1 MLPLA
6 LSTCWNSYRHTDGY
20 EMLQEIRRLGFP
32 AVELGHA
39 VRFSLWPGVLR
50 ASEEGLIKINTLHNF
65 CPVPTSV
72 MRPNPN
78 CYEFSDPRPE
88 VRVMARKASE
98 ETIRQAARLGAKAVI
113 CHLGRAGPHGI
124 TPKLD
129 DLYGRGRFLD
139 RRYTELKVEAVR
151 KRKENFDTAWHR
163 VRDILEPLVSLA
175 GELGVRLGFEIR
187 EVFEEFPNEE
197 EMPVVLD
204 SFPPEV
210 VGYWHDFGH
219 AARKE
224 FLGWH
229 SQAES
234 LKLRQPRI
242 LGCHVHDCRRPQED
256 HLPLGHG
263 EIAFETLLPVF
274 PPDAI
279 AVLELDP
286 RTPEEQVI
294 ASRNLWNSYVA
305 ASG

>member
-6 LSTCWNSYRHTDGY
+6 LSTCWNSYRHQDGY
-20 EMLQEIRRLGFP
+20 EMLQEIRQLGFP

-39 VRFSLWPGVLR
+39 IRFSLWPGVLK
-50 ASEEGLIKINTLHNF
+50 AWEADLIKINTLHNF

-72 MRPNPN
+72 FQPNPN
-78 CYEFSDPRPE
+78 CYEFSDPRPA
-88 VRVMARKASE
+88 VRAMARKASE
-98 ETIRQAARLGAKAVI
+98 ETIRQAAKLGAKAVVF
-113 CHLGRAGPHGI
+113 HLGSAGPRGI
-124 TPKLD
+124 TRKLEK
-129 DLYGRGRFLD
+129 LYNDGRYLD
-139 RRYTELKVEAVR
+139 RRYTSAKVEAVR
-151 KRKENFDTAWHR
+151 QRQQLFPGTWER
-163 VRDILEPLVSLA
+163 VRDILEPLVNLA
-175 GELGVRLGFEIR
+175 GELKIRLGFEIR

-197 EMPVVLD
+197 EFPAVLD
-204 SFPPEV
+204 TFPGDV

-234 LKLRQPRI
+234 LRLRGPRL

-263 EIAFETLLPVF
+263 EIDFSTLLPVF
-274 PPDAI
+274 PQNAI
-279 AVLELDP
+279 AVLELSP
-286 RTPEEQVI
+286 GTPEEQVI
-294 ASRNLWNSYVA
+294 ASRHLWNSYVA

>member
-1 MLPLA
+1 
-6 LSTCWNSYRHTDGY
+6 
-20 EMLQEIRRLGFP
+20 MLQEIRQLGFP

-39 VRFSLWPGVLR
+39 VRFSLWPGVLK
-50 ASEEGLIKINTLHNF
+50 AAENDLIKINTLHNF

-88 VRVMARKASE
+88 MRVMARKASE

-113 CHLGRAGPHGI
+113 FHLGRAGPPGVSR
-124 TPKLD
+124 KLE
-129 DLYGRGRFLD
+129 DLYLRGHFLD
-139 RRYTELKVEAVR
+139 RRYTAVKVEAVK
-151 KRKENFDTAWHR
+151 KRKANFDETWHR
-163 VRDILEPLVSLA
+163 VRDILEPLVTLA
-175 GELGVRLGFEIR
+175 GELKVRLGFEIR

-197 EMPVVLD
+197 EMPLVLD
-204 SFPPEV
+204 TFPPEV

-219 AARKE
+219 SARKE

-229 SQAES
+229 SQEES
-234 LKLRQPRI
+234 LRLRAPRI

-263 EIAFETLLPVF
+263 EIAFSTLLPIF
-274 PPDAI
+274 PEAAI

-294 ASRNLWNSYVA
+294 ASRHLWNSYVA
-305 ASG
+305 AAA

>member
-20 EMLQEIRRLGFP
+20 EMLQEIRQLGFP

-39 VRFSLWPGVLR
+39 IRFSLWPGILK
-50 ASEEGLIKINTLHNF
+50 AHEKDLIKINTLHNF

-72 MRPNPN
+72 FRPNPN
-78 CYEFSDPRPE
+78 CYEFSDPRPQ
-88 VRVMARKASE
+88 VRALARKASE

-113 CHLGRAGPHGI
+113 FHLGRAGPYGV
-124 TPKLD
+124 TEKLES
-129 DLYGRGRFLD
+129 LYRRGRYLD
-139 RRYTELKVEAVR
+139 RRYVEIKIEAVK
-151 KRKENFDTAWHR
+151 KRKENFDVAWPR
-163 VRDILEPLVSLA
+163 IRDILEPLVTMA
-175 GELGVRLGFEIR
+175 GENKIRLGFEIR
-187 EVFEEFPNEE
+187 EIFEEFPHEE
-197 EMPVVLD
+197 EFPAVLET
-204 SFPPEV
+204 FPAEV

-234 LKLRQPRI
+234 LRLRGPRI

-263 EIAFETLLPVF
+263 EIAFPALLPAF
-274 PPDAI
+274 PQGAI
-279 AVLELDP
+279 AVLELAP
-286 RTPEEQVI
+286 GTPEEQVI
-294 ASRNLWNSYVA
+294 ASRHLWNSFVA